1 MLAVV
6 QRVSQAQ
13 VAVADKI
20 VGRIGPGFVVL
31 LGVMRHDTEADL
43 NYLVKKVSQLRIIA
57 DQQGKMNLA
66 LKDVSGEVLVVSQF
80 TLAGSVA
87 KGNRPSFINA
97 AEPAIGEKFYQQFI
111 AKLKANGLTVKTGK
125 FGAYMQLKLTND
137 GPTTIIIDSHRK

>member
-13 VAVADKI
+13 VAVAGKI
-20 VGRIGPGFVVL
+20 IGRIGPGFVVL

-66 LKDVSGEVLVVSQF
+66 LKDVSGEVLVISQF

-97 AEPAIGEKFYQQFI
+97 ADPATGEKFYQQFI
-111 AKLKANGLTVKTGK
+111 AKLKANDLTVKTGK

-137 GPTTIIIDSHRK
+137 GPTTIIIDSQRK

>member
-20 VGRIGPGFVVL
+20 VGRIGLGFVVL